1 MTGLYWFDD
10 GSAVLPRPEDFDST
24 HTAWI
29 WFLDHDVRVTGT
41 LVRRDPSTGAPE
53 AWCIESAMIGEV
65 DVTELLWSDER
76 AMRAAEAALD
86 LTRDAEWS

>member
-1 MTGLYWFDD
+1 MTILHWFDD
-10 GSAVLPRPEDFDST
+10 GSAILPRPEDFDST

-29 WFLDHDVRVTGT
+29 WFLDHDVEVRGT

-65 DVTELLWSDER
+65 DVTEILYGDER

-86 LTRDAEWS
+86 LVRDAEWS